1 MPSLWEM
8 LDTYIHDQLHAEMG
22 LDGIYNFFGVVHVL
36 TDDLMTLEK
45 AIMAD
50 EFPIVLIR
58 AMDSE
63 EAFGEHGMLP
73 ATGRLPITHQ
83 YPYRIVTMIKIDG
96 KAECRAAAQEM
107 RRRVLAFLAK
117 RRAFGGLTADDGET
131 VRQVT
136 LEKTTL
142 DLHGR
147 MDTDDATFYGLTE
160 TYFTVHTKG

>member
-1 MPSLWEM
+1 MASSLWEQI
-8 LDTYIHDQLHAEMG
+8 DTYIHDELHAEMG
-22 LDGIYNFFGVVHVL
+22 LDGIYNFFGVIHVL

-45 AIMAD
+45 AIIAD

-63 EAFGEHGMLP
+63 ESFGEHGVL
-73 ATGRLPITHQ
+73 TGGRLPIMHQ
-83 YPYRIVTMIKIDG
+83 YPYRVVTMIKIDG
-96 KAECRAAAQEM
+96 KAECRAASQEM

-117 RRAFGGLTADDGET
+117 RRAFGGLTATDGET

-142 DLHGR
+142 DITGR